1 MVWTKTETEKEAV
14 AEAIEVSLVQTSE
27 KKEEEEERFWFF
39 VPLRDL
45 TGQKIVSFG
54 LCFWAPNVSAHLR
67 RLERLLIKAHIFI
80 FIFLMGSKPTFGS
93 NIYEIFFLFL
103 GNKNW

>member
-1 MVWTKTETEKEAV
+1 MV
-14 AEAIEVSLVQTSE
+14 
-27 KKEEEEERFWFF
+27 F

-45 TGQKIVSFG
+45 TGQKIESFG

-80 FIFLMGSKPTFGS
+80 FIFLMGSKPTFGF
-93 NIYEIFFLFL
+93 NIYEIFFIFGKQKLVRVIF
-103 GNKNW
+103 NDHY

>member
-54 LCFWAPNVSAHLR
+54 YVFGLQM
-67 RLERLLIKAHIFI
+67 
-80 FIFLMGSKPTFGS
+80 FLP
-93 NIYEIFFLFL
+93 I
-103 GNKNW
+103 

>member
-54 LCFWAPNVSAHLR
+54 LCFWAPNVSPHLR

-80 FIFLMGSKPTFGS
+80 FIFLMGSKPTFGF
-93 NIYEIFFLFL
+93 NIYEIFLFL

>member
-27 KKEEEEERFWFF
+27 KKEEEEEEERFWFF

-54 LCFWAPNVSAHLR
+54 YVFGLQM
-67 RLERLLIKAHIFI
+67 
-80 FIFLMGSKPTFGS
+80 FLP
-93 NIYEIFFLFL
+93 I
-103 GNKNW
+103 